1 MSAKGYLSPEGVARF
16 MRKGYYSP
24 VGVARKLVKAYCSP
38 DGVARLAWE
47 AGGRVRAYLYNRVK
61 LPEPPKWDA
70 AAAPEAVIIK
80 STIGDTY
87 FYCGKDMLSVGK
99 TITGIR
105 RPYAGY
111 ILTDSGWSRTDYWLG
126 SPLTKDI
133 LWTNYDVYYSDD
145 LEDAAL
151 AGTLCLAAS
160 EPVPLCSYNGVE
172 LPELPEWDSAKFP
185 KCTIDYFSVLR
196 RYYFR
201 AFAPDA
207 YYFYSDGKLYFGSDY
222 SSGFLV
228 QSIVYRI
235 AGNYGTWSEPVETDV
250 GNTGVTETYMHK
262 LIWANFDMEY
272 DGTLYMAA
280 SDPQPVYI

>member
-1 MSAKGYLSPEGVARF
+1 MFAGIEGIARKASGAYIGVDGVAR
-16 MRKGYYSP
+16 RAKKAY
-24 VGVARKLVKAYCSP
+24 VGV

-126 SPLTKDI
+126 SPLTQDI
-133 LWTNYDVYYSDD
+133 LWANYDVYYKDS
-145 LEDAAL
+145 EDVGEL
-151 AGTLCLAAS
+151 AGTLFLAAS
-160 EPVPLCSYNGVE
+160 NPVPLYSYNGVE
-172 LPELPEWDSAKFP
+172 LPELPGAVKDYRYIWVRRIPTYILKKAYWVFAQN
-185 KCTIDYFSVLR
+185 TISYAVSDTGAECINVPASSLR
-196 RYYFR
+196 YRYY
-201 AFAPDA
+201 
-207 YYFYSDGKLYFGSDY
+207 
-222 SSGFLV
+222 
-228 QSIVYRI
+228 
-235 AGNYGTWSEPVETDV
+235 VETDPSDWV
-250 GNTGVTETYMHK
+250 IAPIEDDGDDRIATKSWLV
-262 LIWANFDMEY
+262 WSNFPMLDTT
-272 DGTLYMAA
+272 DTIIMAA
-280 SDPQPVYI
+280 SAPQPVYL